1 MNRLRTGWSWIAD
14 DSYQSAA
21 GREAGR
27 LTKIISAGGRL
38 SQPGRVN
45 VAAQSVLVQLVA
57 STLLKVCCS
66 LAERTNVL
74 IYSFMMSISWASIP
88 SSSAWY

>member
-1 MNRLRTGWSWIAD
+1 MRRVFFWRPSVVRRFNLDVNRMRAVWSWITD
-14 DSYQSAA
+14 DSYRSAA

-57 STLLKVCCS
+57 LHFC
-66 LAERTNVL
+66 
-74 IYSFMMSISWASIP
+74 
-88 SSSAWY
+88 